1 MYHPPDRDKGN
12 PCNRSR
18 LAAGAKTVSRKQ
30 PLETGAQIPIGG
42 PHSVNGDGYR
52 TLRMTRN
59 GALFATTRNSE
70 RETRLAGWGTR
81 TPTQEGARAIN
92 SGSY

>member
-1 MYHPPDRDKGN
+1 MG
-12 PCNRSR
+12 R
-18 LAAGAKTVSRKQ
+18 LAVGAKTVSRKR

-52 TLRMTRN
+52 TSRMARN
-59 GALFATTRNSE
+59 GALCATTRDSE

-81 TPTQEGARAIN
+81 IRT
-92 SGSY
+92 